1 MQPRPQRWEFWLQ
14 GQGLWLCLGRTL
26 ALRQRTLRLEVVFSG
41 GFGDVWNGSNI
52 TTKENMDMF
61 DGFIYGP
68 ENGVTPESEHH
79 GTTTVSLTSGMR
91 FHKQN

>member
-14 GQGLWLCLGRTL
+14 GQGLWLRLGRTL

-52 TTKENMDMF
+52 TTTENMDMF

-68 ENGVTPESEHH
+68 EKWSNP
-79 GTTTVSLTSGMR
+79 
-91 FHKQN
+91 